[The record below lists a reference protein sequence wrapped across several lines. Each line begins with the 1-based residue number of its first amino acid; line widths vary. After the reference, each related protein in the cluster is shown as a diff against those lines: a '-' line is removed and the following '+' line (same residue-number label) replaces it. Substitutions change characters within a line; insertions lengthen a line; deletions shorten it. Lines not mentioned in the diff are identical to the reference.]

1 MTLTRRKF
9 LNTTAVAGAAG

>member
-9 LNTTAVAGAAG
+9 LNATAVAGAAG